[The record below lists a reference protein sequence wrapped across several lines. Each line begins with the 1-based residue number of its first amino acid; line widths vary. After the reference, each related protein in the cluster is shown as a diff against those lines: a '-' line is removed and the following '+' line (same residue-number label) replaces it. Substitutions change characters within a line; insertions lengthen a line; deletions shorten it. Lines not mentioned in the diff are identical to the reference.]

1 MLHISSIPLTDA
13 YVARHGDTV
22 EAFTS
27 VHPWEVKKMSVTE
40 AGRLQEWK
48 NTEFLRE
55 LRKTGFCEFKV
66 TVRRAVHLRE
76 CALGELPLTVIISN
90 NNDFLAVLLELKKR
104 YTAQAIISITQENVI
119 TREFPI
125 SWNWCYIYWFPRGGR
140 GGYCPILA
148 IYREYFMESA
158 GVRYLRTSC

>member
-1 MLHISSIPLTDA
+1 MLHILSIPLTNA

-40 AGRLQEWK
+40 AGRLQECK

-76 CALGELPLTVIISN
+76 YALGELPLTVIISN
-90 NNDFLAVLLELKKR
+90 NNDFLAVLLELKKGI
-104 YTAQAIISITQENVI
+104 QHKPSFQ
-119 TREFPI
+119 
-125 SWNWCYIYWFPRGGR
+125 
-140 GGYCPILA
+140 
-148 IYREYFMESA
+148 
-158 GVRYLRTSC
+158 